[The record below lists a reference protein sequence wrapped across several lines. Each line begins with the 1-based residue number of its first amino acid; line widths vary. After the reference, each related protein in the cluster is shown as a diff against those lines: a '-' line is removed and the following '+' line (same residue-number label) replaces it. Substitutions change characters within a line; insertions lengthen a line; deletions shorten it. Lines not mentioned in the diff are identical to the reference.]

1 MAVRDGPE
9 PGKEPAATR
18 DRVRRVR
25 IALLGIAVLFACER
39 PRDAGPSSE
48 AAATP
53 GASPVDTDPAPETA
67 ADPAFDFRRVRFERS
82 EHVGRELACDVHYA
96 DPIAPIPPPE
106 PAQAS
111 PYPEDASARTAV
123 HCISRAAHAWIDLA
137 LDATARERAS
147 EIATGARIAVAL
159 LSPDGGFS
167 DYPVAR
173 FVRVDGA
180 AETAFVDREPEANG
194 FDFGTLMTARQE
206 VGRMHPCAVDFASQL
221 ALVGERELRRE
232 TDYEPSVAYRMDVRC
247 LHAEGDSWVDLVFS
261 AGEAP
266 RSLDVVR
273 GARLDLLALTP
284 EDGFADRPIVSLG
297 PAQE

>member
-1 MAVRDGPE
+1 
-9 PGKEPAATR
+9 
-18 DRVRRVR
+18 VRRVR
-25 IALLGIAVLFACER
+25 TLLLGIAALFACES
-39 PRDAGPSSE
+39 PRDAGPSR
-48 AAATP
+48 AA
-53 GASPVDTDPAPETA
+53 PVDRETTLVDTEPAPEPV

-96 DPIAPIPPPE
+96 DPLAPIPPPE
-106 PAQAS
+106 PEEGS
-111 PYPEDASARTAV
+111 RYPEDAVARTAV

-173 FVRVDGA
+173 FVRVDG
-180 AETAFVDREPEANG
+180 TSRTSLVDREPEPNG

-206 VGRMHPCAVDFASQL
+206 VGRMHACAVDFASQL
-221 ALVGERELRRE
+221 ARVGERELRRE
-232 TDYEPSVAYRMDVRC
+232 TDYEPSVAFRMDVRC
-247 LHAEGDSWVDLVFS
+247 LHADGDSWVDLVFTE
-261 AGEAP
+261 GEAA

-273 GARLDLLALTP
+273 GARLDLFALTP
-284 EDGFADRPIVSLG
+284 EDGFADRPIVSL
-297 PAQE
+297 QSR